1 MAKRTINGEN
11 INGLGFTT
19 ALRSWD
25 LDEPFTADD
34 IAVGISGKFGGV
46 DPDPD
51 RPRLWP
57 LSGHRKEESVSIGA
71 MNHRL
76 GFPEVFTPSS
86 SKSELQERYQTGRLM

>member
-1 MAKRTINGEN
+1 MV
-11 INGLGFTT
+11 
-19 ALRSWD
+19 
-25 LDEPFTADD
+25 DD

-76 GFPEVFTPSS
+76 GFPGSFYSFKFQVRTARKLSNRSFFDV
-86 SKSELQERYQTGRLM
+86 SEPCGDITRLEAKR